1 MGQPIRP
8 GYAEKAFVV
17 FVLLIALGA
26 FQNLQVTGPIAT
38 QNMGMVGMQILWS
51 ILYLIT
57 WVLYSRSC
65 GNPFRALF
73 VVSPLIVVVAFAF
86 VSAIWSQDPWLT
98 ARRSIALALTLVFGV
113 YLGTRFNLREQFRL
127 LAGAFAICIMFSF
140 LFELLGMNPP
150 DPEVPG
156 WYGIFEIKNH
166 LGQNMALSAIVFLIW
181 KQVEPRHKALAIAG
195 FLASVILLALSIA
208 MTAIVVFALL
218 MLLLP
223 YLQWMLRK
231 SRRTVALAT
240 SFSVAA
246 LVESGLYS
254 FTHLQEVTSFLGK
267 DPALTGRLPLW
278 IVSVSMALERPWL
291 GYGFDAFWLPNQ
303 TYTARIWRLMSWMPP
318 QAHNGILELWLNLG
332 ILGTGIFL
340 VVFAYY
346 FAKALQ
352 YWRRNPGPGS
362 AWPTIFLAFL
372 FLMNLTTAFFLA
384 NNNFYFMLYVAIAVA
399 ISTKRSSI
407 SPADRIV
414 DAGADRV

>member
-208 MTAIVVFALL
+208 MTAIVVFA
-218 MLLLP
+218 
-223 YLQWMLRK
+223 
-231 SRRTVALAT
+231 
-240 SFSVAA
+240 
-246 LVESGLYS
+246 
-254 FTHLQEVTSFLGK
+254 
-267 DPALTGRLPLW
+267 
-278 IVSVSMALERPWL
+278 
-291 GYGFDAFWLPNQ
+291 
-303 TYTARIWRLMSWMPP
+303 
-318 QAHNGILELWLNLG
+318 
-332 ILGTGIFL
+332 
-340 VVFAYY
+340 
-346 FAKALQ
+346 
-352 YWRRNPGPGS
+352 
-362 AWPTIFLAFL
+362 
-372 FLMNLTTAFFLA
+372 
-384 NNNFYFMLYVAIAVA
+384 
-399 ISTKRSSI
+399 
-407 SPADRIV
+407 
-414 DAGADRV
+414 